1 MKEIKFK
8 AWYDNKIY
16 EVISINFNS
25 KLIQIPSRR
34 FPFTKE
40 VLADSIMQYTGFK
53 DKNGEEIY
61 KDDILKI
68 LCQSGNEHF
77 MQVIWNEKEGGWDTK
92 SKHGLTIC
100 AYGFSNTEKVG
111 NIYENSELLK

>member
-8 AWYDNKIY
+8 AWYDNKIHD
-16 EVISINFNS
+16 VLKIDFCTHFVTIFL
-25 KLIQIPSRR
+25 KR
-34 FPFTKE
+34 FPFTEE
-40 VLADSIMQYTGFK
+40 VLANSIMQYTGFK

-77 MQVIWNEKEGGWDTK
+77 MKVIWNEKEGKWDTK
-92 SKHGLTIC
+92 LKHGLTIF
-100 AYGFSNTEKVG
+100 AYGFSDTEKVG